1 MQRDR
6 WTFRYAASELTNAAK
21 AKRDHHE
28 QRVLW
33 WQAQKDG
40 VMTEVR
46 ESGIEVSESLAIAY
60 KTSADFGPQ
69 VMVRND
75 LQQKLT
81 ECHNKIKAHTAQAR
95 EYDGWV
101 QVLESSPGDSEF
113 SLAQDDWLYFFGD
126 LKFKKAE

>member
-1 MQRDR
+1 
-6 WTFRYAASELTNAAK
+6 
-21 AKRDHHE
+21 
-28 QRVLW
+28 
-33 WQAQKDG
+33 
-40 VMTEVR
+40 MTEVR